1 MSLQNDYKPSIL
13 IIDDVASNIQLLA
26 TALADFCEIR
36 FALSGPEGLALVRQA
51 PPDLIL
57 LDVMMPEMDGYEV
70 CDLLKHAPETREIP
84 VIFVTAK
91 NDAESETLALNGG
104 AVDFITKPVN
114 IAVARARVQTQLAFQ
129 AQKHAL
135 QRLND
140 ELEQRVEER
149 TLALKEALR
158 QAQVAQE
165 AKSNFLANMGHEVR
179 TPLNAIMGMSYI
191 LEKKI
196 AAPELKLPIT
206 RVRQAGQQLLS
217 LMNNIIDISAL
228 ETKKAELD
236 ATTFDLLALL
246 GTVEQSFQEEAEHK
260 GLILVREIDH
270 ALPQRLHGDAHRF
283 RQIIRNLLSNAVK
296 FSHEGCITIRLKQQ
310 SCTRQEVQLR
320 LEIEDSGPGIRSE
333 DQRRIFE
340 LFEQGDNSSSRK
352 FGGTGLGLPLVRHLV
367 DLMGGQVGVKSDP
380 GHGSLFWV
388 NLPFEQVS
396 PSPSPRLDSSPEA
409 LREACE
415 IGKLLLEELY
425 EFNME
430 SLQIWQAHEPFL
442 KLLLNEREAAF
453 RRALEDYDFDVA
465 AEILEEVMKQTSGCR
480 RPPSDRPPRRVPD
493 RVRPRHPVHQRL
505 RPLAGLARYGL
516 RHRARPGH
524 SSAAATPSQSFAH
537 HWRHRAPAV

>member
-1 MSLQNDYKPSIL
+1 MRYWSH
-13 IIDDVASNIQLLA
+13 
-26 TALADFCEIR
+26 R
-36 FALSGPEGLALVRQA
+36 
-51 PPDLIL
+51 
-57 LDVMMPEMDGYEV
+57 
-70 CDLLKHAPETREIP
+70 
-84 VIFVTAK
+84 
-91 NDAESETLALNGG
+91 
-104 AVDFITKPVN
+104 
-114 IAVARARVQTQLAFQ
+114 
-129 AQKHAL
+129 
-135 QRLND
+135 
-140 ELEQRVEER
+140 
-149 TLALKEALR
+149 
-158 QAQVAQE
+158 
-165 AKSNFLANMGHEVR
+165 
-179 TPLNAIMGMSYI
+179 
-191 LEKKI
+191 
-196 AAPELKLPIT
+196 
-206 RVRQAGQQLLS
+206 
-217 LMNNIIDISAL
+217 
-228 ETKKAELD
+228 ETKKTELD

-310 SCTRQEVQLR
+310 SCTRQEVLLR

-367 DLMGGQVGVKSDP
+367 ELMGGQVGVKSDP
-380 GHGSLFWV
+380 GHGSLFWA

-430 SLQIWQAHEPFL
+430 SLQIWQAHESFL

-453 RRALEDYDFDVA
+453 RRALENYDFDVA
-465 AEILEEVMKQTSGCR
+465 AEILEEVMKQTSGQ
-480 RPPSDRPPRRVPD
+480 PD
-493 RVRPRHPVHQRL
+493 
-505 RPLAGLARYGL
+505 
-516 RHRARPGH
+516 
-524 SSAAATPSQSFAH
+524 
-537 HWRHRAPAV
+537 

>member
-91 NDAESETLALNGG
+91 NDAESETRALNGG

-149 TLALKEALR
+149 TLALKETLR

-310 SCTRQEVQLR
+310 SCTRQEVLLR

-367 DLMGGQVGVKSDP
+367 ELMGGQVGVKSDP
-380 GHGSLFWV
+380 GHGSLFWA

-465 AEILEEVMKQTSGCR
+465 AEILEEVMKQTSGQ
-480 RPPSDRPPRRVPD
+480 PD
-493 RVRPRHPVHQRL
+493 
-505 RPLAGLARYGL
+505 
-516 RHRARPGH
+516 
-524 SSAAATPSQSFAH
+524 
-537 HWRHRAPAV
+537 